1 MQNIGDQQMETLQRQ
16 MVGHG
21 LFVMV
26 TALLAGLMLGFD
38 LIDGLEGMPGK

>member
-1 MQNIGDQQMETLQRQ
+1 MQNIGDQQKETLQRQ

-26 TALLAGLMLGFD
+26 AALLAGLMLGFD

>member
-1 MQNIGDQQMETLQRQ
+1 MQNIGDQQMDTLQRQ

-21 LFVMV
+21 LLVMV
-26 TALLAGLMLGFD
+26 AALLAGLMLEFD

>member
-1 MQNIGDQQMETLQRQ
+1 MHNIGDQNLETLQRQ

-26 TALLAGLMLGFD
+26 AALLAGLMLGFD